1 MSDISVRRSILLLA
15 MGLFVAVMGLSGCLP
30 KVEQANAGPTDE
42 CGPIEPSEE
51 DVRFLLTIGRELF
64 SQPEWVKS
72 YTVEPYKVS
81 VTRRNDAESAI
92 MYGEY
97 LMYNCGYGQADLDE
111 YFSDAGF
118 AIVFANYDSYTQTN
132 FCEEG
137 DLALYEYDLVFEG
150 APYLARYWVKQQSD
164 TRLLV
169 LMLVFPSNSRAALNS
184 YATQL
189 FAGLSSCGG
198 QP

>member
-1 MSDISVRRSILLLA
+1 MSDVSARRSIFWLV
-15 MGLFVAVMGLSGCLP
+15 MGLIVVVMGLSGCLP
-30 KVEQANAGPTDE
+30 QVKQTNIGPTDE
-42 CGPIEPSEE
+42 CGPIEPAEE
-51 DVRFLLTIGRELF
+51 DVRFLLTIGGELF
-64 SQPEWVKS
+64 NKPEWVKS
-72 YTVEPYKVS
+72 YIVEPYKVS

-111 YFSDAGF
+111 YFSDASF
-118 AIVFANYDSYTQTN
+118 AIVFANYDSYAQTN

-164 TRLLV
+164 SRLLV
-169 LMLVFPSNSRAALNS
+169 LMLVFPRDSRPLLNS

-189 FAGLSSCGG
+189 FANLSSCGG

>member
-1 MSDISVRRSILLLA
+1 MSDISARKSIVLLVV
-15 MGLFVAVMGLSGCLP
+15 GLMVTVMLLTACLP
-30 KVEQANAGPTDE
+30 KVEQTYTGPTDE
-42 CGPIEPSEE
+42 CGPIEPSDE
-51 DVRFLLTIGRELF
+51 DLRFLLTIGQDLF
-64 SQPEWVKS
+64 SRPEWVKS

-81 VTRRNDAESAI
+81 LTRRNDTQSAI
-92 MYGEY
+92 AYGEY
-97 LMYNCGYGQADLDE
+97 LLYNCGYGQADLDA

-118 AIVFANYDSYTQTN
+118 AIVFGNYDSYTQKN

-137 DLALYEYDLVFEG
+137 GLALYEYDLVFEG

-169 LMLVFPSNSRAALNS
+169 LMLVFPEESRALLDS

-189 FAGLSSCGG
+189 FPALSSCGG
-198 QP
+198 